1 MLVLKGTT
9 PRIVIYLRQ
18 VLEGDGV
25 TPGRAR
31 LDRAALDLA
40 SIHFPDLQ
48 PEPFLDQLNDLA
60 SRLGDRLRNFNDGR
74 DFVETAQ
81 RFLFGEM
88 GFHGFEGGEQ
98 VFFDPRNSCLNQ
110 VLERRTGLPITLS
123 VLYMEIARR
132 LRMPVFGIGLPRRFV
147 IQFDDG
153 NYSTFIDPFNGGRP
167 ISARQCFQLAESQ
180 VADPALLQRVT
191 PKQIMMRMVQ
201 NLHTAYVR
209 NQDFAR
215 AVTTLDLM
223 ISAAPETAAWYKH
236 RAVLLTGLHRWMSAR
251 HDFERYLAMDPD
263 APDRDEVIS
272 HIRALQHRIAMVN

>member
-1 MLVLKGTT
+1 
-9 PRIVIYLRQ
+9 VIYLRQ
-18 VLEGDGV
+18 VLEGDG
-25 TPGRAR
+25 TTSARTR

-40 SIHFPDLQ
+40 SIHFPDLE

-88 GFHGFEGGEQ
+88 GFHGFEGDDQ

-167 ISARQCFQLAESQ
+167 ISAKECFLLAESQ
-180 VADPALLQRVT
+180 IADPTLLQRVT
-191 PKQIMMRMVQ
+191 PKQIMMRMLQ
-201 NLHTAYVR
+201 NMHTAYVR
-209 NQDFAR
+209 NKDYAR
-215 AVTTLDLM
+215 AITSLDLM
-223 ISAAPETAAWYKH
+223 IAGAPDTPAWYKH
-236 RAVLLTGLHRWMSAR
+236 RAVLMIGLHRWISSR
-251 HDFERYLAMDPD
+251 RDFEKYLAMDPE
-263 APDRDEVIS
+263 APDRDEVLG
-272 HIRALQHRIAMVN
+272 HIQALTDRIAMVN